1 MSLLRKRKYGVVL
14 LVAVLM
20 ICAVCSRVAAR
31 YGYYAEVLSIVR
43 ALIYIGLLAAW
54 GISVQTRI
62 IQTQVRRYL
71 LVIAGLMLLWLT
83 LRTVKYNT
91 YHMTAERFLWYGYY
105 LPMLFIPVLAV
116 LVALSLGKPENYRL
130 PKWTHFLYLP
140 SALLFLLVLTNDLHQ
155 LVFFFP
161 TGVLSTREYDY
172 GIGYYVVLAWMVL
185 CAAAALVIILAKCRI
200 PQSRRYLWLPV
211 VPFALALGYCAAYI
225 KGVYWV
231 WLLAGDLTVSMCLII
246 TAIFESCIQCSLIQS
261 NTHYAELFHA
271 STIGALITD
280 RDFSVACAAEN
291 ARSVDS
297 QTLMAAAE
305 SPVVTADGIRISE
318 APIRWGHVFW
328 EDDISPMLA
337 VLKELDDTR
346 EELQSYGSILQA
358 ENAQKA
364 RRKKLE
370 EQERLY
376 RAMQEKAAAPAVR
389 LSNLAKALQG
399 VQDADAARFLLWKM
413 TVIGAYLKRRSNLIF
428 LADRD
433 GMVPVSEVALCLNE
447 SMDNLRLHVRR
458 CASRLDFEGEL
469 RLETAAAL
477 YDFFEAAIEL
487 AMDDLS
493 GAAANVTRK
502 EDACVLSLMLQC
514 GTDLTSLR
522 AAYPGMHSLKMR
534 TASGTARC
542 PSGKGGTRHE
552 TKPSPRHQGERGQS
566 PLRHL
571 LCRQQ
576 RRHHPVQPADAP
588 SLPRPDGPR
597 PAISGRAARR
607 LESPGRRRYAGGCRQ
622 QLPAIPGR
630 RGLGLPGE

>member
-20 ICAVCSRVAAR
+20 ICAVCARVAAR

-43 ALIYIGLLAAW
+43 TLIYIGLLAAW

-231 WLLAGDLTVSMCLII
+231 WLLAGDLTVFMCLII

-389 LSNLAKALQG
+389 LSNLAKTLQG

-522 AAYPGMHSLKMR
+522 AAYPDAFVENEDGVWYCTLSVR
-534 TASGTARC
+534 E
-542 PSGKGGTRHE
+542 GGNT
-552 TKPSPRHQGERGQS
+552 P
-566 PLRHL
+566 
-571 LCRQQ
+571 
-576 RRHHPVQPADAP
+576 
-588 SLPRPDGPR
+588 
-597 PAISGRAARR
+597 
-607 LESPGRRRYAGGCRQ
+607 
-622 QLPAIPGR
+622 
-630 RGLGLPGE
+630 

>member
-1 MSLLRKRKYGVVL
+1 MSFRYLPRRRFRTMSLLRKRKYGVVL

-20 ICAVCSRVAAR
+20 ICAVCARVAAR

-305 SPVVTADGIRISE
+305 SPVVMADGIRISE

-522 AAYPGMHSLKMR
+522 AAYPD
-534 TASGTARC
+534 ASVENEDGVWYCTLSVRE
-542 PSGKGGTRHE
+542 GGNT
-552 TKPSPRHQGERGQS
+552 P
-566 PLRHL
+566 
-571 LCRQQ
+571 
-576 RRHHPVQPADAP
+576 
-588 SLPRPDGPR
+588 
-597 PAISGRAARR
+597 
-607 LESPGRRRYAGGCRQ
+607 
-622 QLPAIPGR
+622 
-630 RGLGLPGE
+630 

>member
-20 ICAVCSRVAAR
+20 ICAVCARVAAR

-161 TGVLSTREYDY
+161 TGVLSTREYGY

-185 CAAAALVIILAKCRI
+185 CAAAALAIILAKCRI

-376 RAMQEKAAAPAVR
+376 RAMQEKAAAPAER

-458 CASRLDFEGEL
+458 CASRLEFEGEL

-522 AAYPGMHSLKMR
+522 AAYPD
-534 TASGTARC
+534 ASVENEDGVWYCTLSVRE
-542 PSGKGGTRHE
+542 GGNT
-552 TKPSPRHQGERGQS
+552 P
-566 PLRHL
+566 
-571 LCRQQ
+571 
-576 RRHHPVQPADAP
+576 
-588 SLPRPDGPR
+588 
-597 PAISGRAARR
+597 
-607 LESPGRRRYAGGCRQ
+607 
-622 QLPAIPGR
+622 
-630 RGLGLPGE
+630 

>member
-1 MSLLRKRKYGVVL
+1 MRFRYLPRRRFRTMSLLRKRKYGVVL

-20 ICAVCSRVAAR
+20 ICAVCARVAAR

-62 IQTQVRRYL
+62 IQTQVRRYI

-261 NTHYAELFHA
+261 NTHYAQLFHA

-514 GTDLTSLR
+514 GTDFTSLR
-522 AAYPGMHSLKMR
+522 AAYPD
-534 TASGTARC
+534 ASVENEDGVWYCTL
-542 PSGKGGTRHE
+542 SVWEGGNT
-552 TKPSPRHQGERGQS
+552 P
-566 PLRHL
+566 
-571 LCRQQ
+571 
-576 RRHHPVQPADAP
+576 
-588 SLPRPDGPR
+588 
-597 PAISGRAARR
+597 
-607 LESPGRRRYAGGCRQ
+607 
-622 QLPAIPGR
+622 
-630 RGLGLPGE
+630 

>member
-20 ICAVCSRVAAR
+20 ICAVCARVAAR

-91 YHMTAERFLWYGYY
+91 YHLTAERFLWYGYY

-337 VLKELDDTR
+337 VLKELDATR

-364 RRKKLE
+364 RHKKLE

-522 AAYPGMHSLKMR
+522 AAYPD
-534 TASGTARC
+534 ASVENEDGVWYCTLSVRE
-542 PSGKGGTRHE
+542 GGNT
-552 TKPSPRHQGERGQS
+552 P
-566 PLRHL
+566 
-571 LCRQQ
+571 
-576 RRHHPVQPADAP
+576 
-588 SLPRPDGPR
+588 
-597 PAISGRAARR
+597 
-607 LESPGRRRYAGGCRQ
+607 
-622 QLPAIPGR
+622 
-630 RGLGLPGE
+630 

>member
-20 ICAVCSRVAAR
+20 ICAVCARVAAR

-71 LVIAGLMLLWLT
+71 LMIAGLMLLWLT

-376 RAMQEKAAAPAVR
+376 RAMQEKAAAPAMR

-522 AAYPGMHSLKMR
+522 AAYPD
-534 TASGTARC
+534 ASVENEDGVWYCTLSVRE
-542 PSGKGGTRHE
+542 GGNT
-552 TKPSPRHQGERGQS
+552 P
-566 PLRHL
+566 
-571 LCRQQ
+571 
-576 RRHHPVQPADAP
+576 
-588 SLPRPDGPR
+588 
-597 PAISGRAARR
+597 
-607 LESPGRRRYAGGCRQ
+607 
-622 QLPAIPGR
+622 
-630 RGLGLPGE
+630 

>member
-20 ICAVCSRVAAR
+20 ICAVCARVAAR
-31 YGYYAEVLSIVR
+31 CGYYAEVLSIVR

-185 CAAAALVIILAKCRI
+185 CAAAALAIILAKCRI

-231 WLLAGDLTVSMCLII
+231 WLLAGDLTVFMCLII

-522 AAYPGMHSLKMR
+522 AAYPDAFVENEDGVWYCTLSVR
-534 TASGTARC
+534 E
-542 PSGKGGTRHE
+542 GGNT
-552 TKPSPRHQGERGQS
+552 P
-566 PLRHL
+566 
-571 LCRQQ
+571 
-576 RRHHPVQPADAP
+576 
-588 SLPRPDGPR
+588 
-597 PAISGRAARR
+597 
-607 LESPGRRRYAGGCRQ
+607 
-622 QLPAIPGR
+622 
-630 RGLGLPGE
+630 

>member
-20 ICAVCSRVAAR
+20 ICAVCARVAAR

-161 TGVLSTREYDY
+161 TGVLSTREYGY
-172 GIGYYVVLAWMVL
+172 GIGYYVVLVWMVL
-185 CAAAALVIILAKCRI
+185 CAAAALAIILAKCRI

-389 LSNLAKALQG
+389 LSNLAKTLQG

-522 AAYPGMHSLKMR
+522 AAYPDAFVENEDGVWYCTLSVR
-534 TASGTARC
+534 E
-542 PSGKGGTRHE
+542 GGNT
-552 TKPSPRHQGERGQS
+552 P
-566 PLRHL
+566 
-571 LCRQQ
+571 
-576 RRHHPVQPADAP
+576 
-588 SLPRPDGPR
+588 
-597 PAISGRAARR
+597 
-607 LESPGRRRYAGGCRQ
+607 
-622 QLPAIPGR
+622 
-630 RGLGLPGE
+630 

>member
-20 ICAVCSRVAAR
+20 ICAVCARVAAR

-246 TAIFESCIQCSLIQS
+246 TAIFENCIQCSLIQS

-370 EQERLY
+370 EQEHLY

-522 AAYPGMHSLKMR
+522 AAYPD
-534 TASGTARC
+534 ASVENEDGVWYCTLSVRE
-542 PSGKGGTRHE
+542 GGNT
-552 TKPSPRHQGERGQS
+552 P
-566 PLRHL
+566 
-571 LCRQQ
+571 
-576 RRHHPVQPADAP
+576 
-588 SLPRPDGPR
+588 
-597 PAISGRAARR
+597 
-607 LESPGRRRYAGGCRQ
+607 
-622 QLPAIPGR
+622 
-630 RGLGLPGE
+630 

>member
-1 MSLLRKRKYGVVL
+1 MSFRYLPRRRFRTMSLLRKRKYGVVL
-14 LVAVLM
+14 LVAALM
-20 ICAVCSRVAAR
+20 ICAVCARVAAR

-522 AAYPGMHSLKMR
+522 AAYPDAFVENEDGVWYCTLSVR
-534 TASGTARC
+534 E
-542 PSGKGGTRHE
+542 GGNT
-552 TKPSPRHQGERGQS
+552 P
-566 PLRHL
+566 
-571 LCRQQ
+571 
-576 RRHHPVQPADAP
+576 
-588 SLPRPDGPR
+588 
-597 PAISGRAARR
+597 
-607 LESPGRRRYAGGCRQ
+607 
-622 QLPAIPGR
+622 
-630 RGLGLPGE
+630 

>member
-20 ICAVCSRVAAR
+20 ICAVCARVAAR

-337 VLKELDDTR
+337 VLKELDATR

-389 LSNLAKALQG
+389 LSNLAKTLQG
-399 VQDADAARFLLWKM
+399 VQDADTARFLLWKM

-458 CASRLDFEGEL
+458 CASWLDFEGEL

-522 AAYPGMHSLKMR
+522 AAYPDAFVENEDGVWYCTLSVR
-534 TASGTARC
+534 E
-542 PSGKGGTRHE
+542 GGNT
-552 TKPSPRHQGERGQS
+552 P
-566 PLRHL
+566 
-571 LCRQQ
+571 
-576 RRHHPVQPADAP
+576 
-588 SLPRPDGPR
+588 
-597 PAISGRAARR
+597 
-607 LESPGRRRYAGGCRQ
+607 
-622 QLPAIPGR
+622 
-630 RGLGLPGE
+630 

>member
-20 ICAVCSRVAAR
+20 ICAVCARVAAR

-389 LSNLAKALQG
+389 LSNPAKALQG

-493 GAAANVTRK
+493 GVAANVTRK

-522 AAYPGMHSLKMR
+522 AAYPDAFVENEDGVWYCTLSVR
-534 TASGTARC
+534 E
-542 PSGKGGTRHE
+542 GGNT
-552 TKPSPRHQGERGQS
+552 P
-566 PLRHL
+566 
-571 LCRQQ
+571 
-576 RRHHPVQPADAP
+576 
-588 SLPRPDGPR
+588 
-597 PAISGRAARR
+597 
-607 LESPGRRRYAGGCRQ
+607 
-622 QLPAIPGR
+622 
-630 RGLGLPGE
+630 

>member
-20 ICAVCSRVAAR
+20 ICAVCARVAAR

-297 QTLMAAAE
+297 KTLMAAAE

-469 RLETAAAL
+469 RLETAAVL

-522 AAYPGMHSLKMR
+522 AAYPDAFVENEDGVWYCTLSVR
-534 TASGTARC
+534 E
-542 PSGKGGTRHE
+542 GGNT
-552 TKPSPRHQGERGQS
+552 P
-566 PLRHL
+566 
-571 LCRQQ
+571 
-576 RRHHPVQPADAP
+576 
-588 SLPRPDGPR
+588 
-597 PAISGRAARR
+597 
-607 LESPGRRRYAGGCRQ
+607 
-622 QLPAIPGR
+622 
-630 RGLGLPGE
+630 

>member
-20 ICAVCSRVAAR
+20 ICAVCARVAAR

-211 VPFALALGYCAAYI
+211 VPFTLALGYCAAYI

-389 LSNLAKALQG
+389 LSNLAKTLQG
-399 VQDADAARFLLWKM
+399 MQDADTARFLLWKM

-493 GAAANVTRK
+493 SAAANVTRK

-522 AAYPGMHSLKMR
+522 AAYPDAFVENEDGVWYCTLSVR
-534 TASGTARC
+534 E
-542 PSGKGGTRHE
+542 GGNT
-552 TKPSPRHQGERGQS
+552 P
-566 PLRHL
+566 
-571 LCRQQ
+571 
-576 RRHHPVQPADAP
+576 
-588 SLPRPDGPR
+588 
-597 PAISGRAARR
+597 
-607 LESPGRRRYAGGCRQ
+607 
-622 QLPAIPGR
+622 
-630 RGLGLPGE
+630 

>member
-20 ICAVCSRVAAR
+20 ICAVCARVAAR

-389 LSNLAKALQG
+389 LSNLAKTLQG
-399 VQDADAARFLLWKM
+399 VQDADTARFLLWKM

-477 YDFFEAAIEL
+477 YDFFEVAIEL

-522 AAYPGMHSLKMR
+522 AAYPDAFVENEDGVWYCTLSVR
-534 TASGTARC
+534 E
-542 PSGKGGTRHE
+542 GGNT
-552 TKPSPRHQGERGQS
+552 P
-566 PLRHL
+566 
-571 LCRQQ
+571 
-576 RRHHPVQPADAP
+576 
-588 SLPRPDGPR
+588 
-597 PAISGRAARR
+597 
-607 LESPGRRRYAGGCRQ
+607 
-622 QLPAIPGR
+622 
-630 RGLGLPGE
+630 

>member
-20 ICAVCSRVAAR
+20 ICAVCARVAAR
-31 YGYYAEVLSIVR
+31 YGYYAEGLSIVR

-246 TAIFESCIQCSLIQS
+246 TAIFEGCIQCSLIQS

-297 QTLMAAAE
+297 KTLMAAAE

-522 AAYPGMHSLKMR
+522 AAYPD
-534 TASGTARC
+534 ASVENEDGVWYCTLSVRE
-542 PSGKGGTRHE
+542 GGNT
-552 TKPSPRHQGERGQS
+552 P
-566 PLRHL
+566 
-571 LCRQQ
+571 
-576 RRHHPVQPADAP
+576 
-588 SLPRPDGPR
+588 
-597 PAISGRAARR
+597 
-607 LESPGRRRYAGGCRQ
+607 
-622 QLPAIPGR
+622 
-630 RGLGLPGE
+630 

>member
-1 MSLLRKRKYGVVL
+1 MSFRYLPRRRFRTMSLLRKRKYGVVL

-20 ICAVCSRVAAR
+20 ICAVCARVAAR

-522 AAYPGMHSLKMR
+522 AAYPDAFVENEDGVWYCTLSVR
-534 TASGTARC
+534 E
-542 PSGKGGTRHE
+542 GGNT
-552 TKPSPRHQGERGQS
+552 P
-566 PLRHL
+566 
-571 LCRQQ
+571 
-576 RRHHPVQPADAP
+576 
-588 SLPRPDGPR
+588 
-597 PAISGRAARR
+597 
-607 LESPGRRRYAGGCRQ
+607 
-622 QLPAIPGR
+622 
-630 RGLGLPGE
+630 

>member
-20 ICAVCSRVAAR
+20 ICAVCARVAAR

-522 AAYPGMHSLKMR
+522 AAYPD
-534 TASGTARC
+534 ASVENEDGVWYCTLSVRE
-542 PSGKGGTRHE
+542 GGNT
-552 TKPSPRHQGERGQS
+552 P
-566 PLRHL
+566 
-571 LCRQQ
+571 
-576 RRHHPVQPADAP
+576 
-588 SLPRPDGPR
+588 
-597 PAISGRAARR
+597 
-607 LESPGRRRYAGGCRQ
+607 
-622 QLPAIPGR
+622 
-630 RGLGLPGE
+630 

>member
-20 ICAVCSRVAAR
+20 ICAVCARVAAR

-305 SPVVTADGIRISE
+305 SPVVTTDGIRISE

-399 VQDADAARFLLWKM
+399 VQDADTARFLLWKM

-433 GMVPVSEVALCLNE
+433 GMVSVSEVALCLNE

-522 AAYPGMHSLKMR
+522 AAYPDAFVENEDGVWYCTLSVR
-534 TASGTARC
+534 E
-542 PSGKGGTRHE
+542 GGNT
-552 TKPSPRHQGERGQS
+552 P
-566 PLRHL
+566 
-571 LCRQQ
+571 
-576 RRHHPVQPADAP
+576 
-588 SLPRPDGPR
+588 
-597 PAISGRAARR
+597 
-607 LESPGRRRYAGGCRQ
+607 
-622 QLPAIPGR
+622 
-630 RGLGLPGE
+630 

>member
-1 MSLLRKRKYGVVL
+1 MSFRYLPRRRFRTMSLLRKRKYGVVL

-20 ICAVCSRVAAR
+20 ICAVCARVAAR
-31 YGYYAEVLSIVR
+31 CGYYAEVLSIVR

-185 CAAAALVIILAKCRI
+185 CAAAALAIILAKCRI

-389 LSNLAKALQG
+389 LSNLAKTLQG
-399 VQDADAARFLLWKM
+399 VQDADTARFLLWKM

-477 YDFFEAAIEL
+477 YDFFEVAIEL

-522 AAYPGMHSLKMR
+522 AAYPD
-534 TASGTARC
+534 ASVENEDGVWYCTL
-542 PSGKGGTRHE
+542 SVWEGGNT
-552 TKPSPRHQGERGQS
+552 P
-566 PLRHL
+566 
-571 LCRQQ
+571 
-576 RRHHPVQPADAP
+576 
-588 SLPRPDGPR
+588 
-597 PAISGRAARR
+597 
-607 LESPGRRRYAGGCRQ
+607 
-622 QLPAIPGR
+622 
-630 RGLGLPGE
+630 

>member
-20 ICAVCSRVAAR
+20 ICAVCARVAAR

-376 RAMQEKAAAPAVR
+376 HAMQEKAAAPAER

-469 RLETAAAL
+469 RLETEAAL

-522 AAYPGMHSLKMR
+522 AAYPDAFVENEDGVWYCTLSVR
-534 TASGTARC
+534 E
-542 PSGKGGTRHE
+542 GGNT
-552 TKPSPRHQGERGQS
+552 P
-566 PLRHL
+566 
-571 LCRQQ
+571 
-576 RRHHPVQPADAP
+576 
-588 SLPRPDGPR
+588 
-597 PAISGRAARR
+597 
-607 LESPGRRRYAGGCRQ
+607 
-622 QLPAIPGR
+622 
-630 RGLGLPGE
+630 

>member
-20 ICAVCSRVAAR
+20 ICAVCARVAAR

-337 VLKELDDTR
+337 VLKELDATR

-389 LSNLAKALQG
+389 LSNLAKTLQG
-399 VQDADAARFLLWKM
+399 MQDADTARFLLWKM

-522 AAYPGMHSLKMR
+522 AAYPDAFVENEDGVWYCTLSVR
-534 TASGTARC
+534 E
-542 PSGKGGTRHE
+542 GGNT
-552 TKPSPRHQGERGQS
+552 P
-566 PLRHL
+566 
-571 LCRQQ
+571 
-576 RRHHPVQPADAP
+576 
-588 SLPRPDGPR
+588 
-597 PAISGRAARR
+597 
-607 LESPGRRRYAGGCRQ
+607 
-622 QLPAIPGR
+622 
-630 RGLGLPGE
+630 

>member
-20 ICAVCSRVAAR
+20 ICAVCARVAAR

-185 CAAAALVIILAKCRI
+185 CAAAALAIILAKCRI

-522 AAYPGMHSLKMR
+522 AAYPDAFVENEDGVWYCTLSVR
-534 TASGTARC
+534 E
-542 PSGKGGTRHE
+542 GGNT
-552 TKPSPRHQGERGQS
+552 P
-566 PLRHL
+566 
-571 LCRQQ
+571 
-576 RRHHPVQPADAP
+576 
-588 SLPRPDGPR
+588 
-597 PAISGRAARR
+597 
-607 LESPGRRRYAGGCRQ
+607 
-622 QLPAIPGR
+622 
-630 RGLGLPGE
+630 

>member
-20 ICAVCSRVAAR
+20 ICAVCARVAAR

-172 GIGYYVVLAWMVL
+172 RIGYYVVLAWMVL

-502 EDACVLSLMLQC
+502 EDACILSLMLQC

-522 AAYPGMHSLKMR
+522 AAYPD
-534 TASGTARC
+534 ASVENEDGVWYCTLSVRE
-542 PSGKGGTRHE
+542 GGNT
-552 TKPSPRHQGERGQS
+552 P
-566 PLRHL
+566 
-571 LCRQQ
+571 
-576 RRHHPVQPADAP
+576 
-588 SLPRPDGPR
+588 
-597 PAISGRAARR
+597 
-607 LESPGRRRYAGGCRQ
+607 
-622 QLPAIPGR
+622 
-630 RGLGLPGE
+630 

>member
-14 LVAVLM
+14 TVAALM
-20 ICAVCSRVAAR
+20 ICAVCARVAAR

-71 LVIAGLMLLWLT
+71 LAIAGLMLLWLT

-172 GIGYYVVLAWMVL
+172 GTGYYVVLAWMVL
-185 CAAAALVIILAKCRI
+185 CAAAGLVIILAKCRI
-200 PQSRRYLWLPV
+200 PQSRRYLLLPV

-389 LSNLAKALQG
+389 LSNLAKTLQG

-522 AAYPGMHSLKMR
+522 AAHPDAFVENEDGVWYCTLSVR
-534 TASGTARC
+534 E
-542 PSGKGGTRHE
+542 GGNT
-552 TKPSPRHQGERGQS
+552 P
-566 PLRHL
+566 
-571 LCRQQ
+571 
-576 RRHHPVQPADAP
+576 
-588 SLPRPDGPR
+588 
-597 PAISGRAARR
+597 
-607 LESPGRRRYAGGCRQ
+607 
-622 QLPAIPGR
+622 
-630 RGLGLPGE
+630 

>member
-20 ICAVCSRVAAR
+20 ICAVCARVAAR

-43 ALIYIGLLAAW
+43 TLIYIGLLAAW

-337 VLKELDDTR
+337 VLKELDYTR

-358 ENAQKA
+358 ENAKKA

-376 RAMQEKAAAPAVR
+376 RAMQEKAAAPVVR

-413 TVIGAYLKRRSNLIF
+413 TVMGAYLKRRSNLIF

-522 AAYPGMHSLKMR
+522 AAYPD
-534 TASGTARC
+534 ASVENEDGVWYCTLSVRE
-542 PSGKGGTRHE
+542 GGNT
-552 TKPSPRHQGERGQS
+552 P
-566 PLRHL
+566 
-571 LCRQQ
+571 
-576 RRHHPVQPADAP
+576 
-588 SLPRPDGPR
+588 
-597 PAISGRAARR
+597 
-607 LESPGRRRYAGGCRQ
+607 
-622 QLPAIPGR
+622 
-630 RGLGLPGE
+630 

>member
-20 ICAVCSRVAAR
+20 ICAVCARVAAR

-43 ALIYIGLLAAW
+43 VLIYIGLLAAW

-200 PQSRRYLWLPV
+200 PQSRRYLWLPL

-305 SPVVTADGIRISE
+305 SPVVTADGKI
-318 APIRWGHVFW
+318 
-328 EDDISPMLA
+328 
-337 VLKELDDTR
+337 
-346 EELQSYGSILQA
+346 
-358 ENAQKA
+358 
-364 RRKKLE
+364 
-370 EQERLY
+370 
-376 RAMQEKAAAPAVR
+376 
-389 LSNLAKALQG
+389 
-399 VQDADAARFLLWKM
+399 
-413 TVIGAYLKRRSNLIF
+413 
-428 LADRD
+428 
-433 GMVPVSEVALCLNE
+433 
-447 SMDNLRLHVRR
+447 
-458 CASRLDFEGEL
+458 
-469 RLETAAAL
+469 
-477 YDFFEAAIEL
+477 
-487 AMDDLS
+487 
-493 GAAANVTRK
+493 
-502 EDACVLSLMLQC
+502 
-514 GTDLTSLR
+514 
-522 AAYPGMHSLKMR
+522 
-534 TASGTARC
+534 
-542 PSGKGGTRHE
+542 
-552 TKPSPRHQGERGQS
+552 
-566 PLRHL
+566 
-571 LCRQQ
+571 
-576 RRHHPVQPADAP
+576 
-588 SLPRPDGPR
+588 
-597 PAISGRAARR
+597 GRAHV
-607 LESPGRRRYAGGCRQ
+607 
-622 QLPAIPGR
+622 
-630 RGLGLPGE
+630 

>member
-20 ICAVCSRVAAR
+20 ICAVCARVAAR
-31 YGYYAEVLSIVR
+31 CGYYAEVLSIVR

-389 LSNLAKALQG
+389 LSNLAKALQV

-522 AAYPGMHSLKMR
+522 AAYPD
-534 TASGTARC
+534 ASVENEDGVWYCTLSVRE
-542 PSGKGGTRHE
+542 GGN
-552 TKPSPRHQGERGQS
+552 
-566 PLRHL
+566 
-571 LCRQQ
+571 
-576 RRHHPVQPADAP
+576 AP
-588 SLPRPDGPR
+588 
-597 PAISGRAARR
+597 
-607 LESPGRRRYAGGCRQ
+607 
-622 QLPAIPGR
+622 
-630 RGLGLPGE
+630 

>member
-20 ICAVCSRVAAR
+20 ICAVCARVAAR

-389 LSNLAKALQG
+389 LSNLAKTLQG

-522 AAYPGMHSLKMR
+522 AAYPDAFVENEDGVWYCTLSVR
-534 TASGTARC
+534 
-542 PSGKGGTRHE
+542 E
-552 TKPSPRHQGERGQS
+552 GENT
-566 PLRHL
+566 P
-571 LCRQQ
+571 
-576 RRHHPVQPADAP
+576 
-588 SLPRPDGPR
+588 
-597 PAISGRAARR
+597 
-607 LESPGRRRYAGGCRQ
+607 
-622 QLPAIPGR
+622 
-630 RGLGLPGE
+630 

>member
-20 ICAVCSRVAAR
+20 ICAVCARVAAR

-428 LADRD
+428 LVDRD

-458 CASRLDFEGEL
+458 CASRLDYEGEL

-522 AAYPGMHSLKMR
+522 AAYPD
-534 TASGTARC
+534 ASVENEDGVWYCTLSVRE
-542 PSGKGGTRHE
+542 GGNT
-552 TKPSPRHQGERGQS
+552 P
-566 PLRHL
+566 
-571 LCRQQ
+571 
-576 RRHHPVQPADAP
+576 
-588 SLPRPDGPR
+588 
-597 PAISGRAARR
+597 
-607 LESPGRRRYAGGCRQ
+607 
-622 QLPAIPGR
+622 
-630 RGLGLPGE
+630 

>member
-20 ICAVCSRVAAR
+20 ICAVCARVAAR

-43 ALIYIGLLAAW
+43 TLIYIGLLAAW

-376 RAMQEKAAAPAVR
+376 HAMQEKAAAPAER

-522 AAYPGMHSLKMR
+522 AAYPD
-534 TASGTARC
+534 ASVENEDGVWYCTLSVRE
-542 PSGKGGTRHE
+542 GGNT
-552 TKPSPRHQGERGQS
+552 P
-566 PLRHL
+566 
-571 LCRQQ
+571 
-576 RRHHPVQPADAP
+576 
-588 SLPRPDGPR
+588 
-597 PAISGRAARR
+597 
-607 LESPGRRRYAGGCRQ
+607 
-622 QLPAIPGR
+622 
-630 RGLGLPGE
+630 

>member
-20 ICAVCSRVAAR
+20 ICAVCARVAAR

-211 VPFALALGYCAAYI
+211 VPFTLALGYCAAYI

-469 RLETAAAL
+469 RLETAAVL

-522 AAYPGMHSLKMR
+522 AAYPDAFVENEDGVWYCTLSVR
-534 TASGTARC
+534 E
-542 PSGKGGTRHE
+542 GGNT
-552 TKPSPRHQGERGQS
+552 P
-566 PLRHL
+566 
-571 LCRQQ
+571 
-576 RRHHPVQPADAP
+576 
-588 SLPRPDGPR
+588 
-597 PAISGRAARR
+597 
-607 LESPGRRRYAGGCRQ
+607 
-622 QLPAIPGR
+622 
-630 RGLGLPGE
+630 

>member
-20 ICAVCSRVAAR
+20 ICAVCARVAAR

-43 ALIYIGLLAAW
+43 TLIYIGLLAAW

-280 RDFSVACAAEN
+280 RDFSVACAAKN

-376 RAMQEKAAAPAVR
+376 HAMQEKAAAPAER

-522 AAYPGMHSLKMR
+522 AAYPD
-534 TASGTARC
+534 ASVENEDGVWYCTLSVRE
-542 PSGKGGTRHE
+542 GGNT
-552 TKPSPRHQGERGQS
+552 P
-566 PLRHL
+566 
-571 LCRQQ
+571 
-576 RRHHPVQPADAP
+576 
-588 SLPRPDGPR
+588 
-597 PAISGRAARR
+597 
-607 LESPGRRRYAGGCRQ
+607 
-622 QLPAIPGR
+622 
-630 RGLGLPGE
+630 

>member
-20 ICAVCSRVAAR
+20 ICAVCARVAAR

-389 LSNLAKALQG
+389 LSNLAKTLQG
-399 VQDADAARFLLWKM
+399 MQDADTARFLLWKM

-522 AAYPGMHSLKMR
+522 AAYPDAFVENEDGVWYCTLSVR
-534 TASGTARC
+534 E
-542 PSGKGGTRHE
+542 GGNT
-552 TKPSPRHQGERGQS
+552 P
-566 PLRHL
+566 
-571 LCRQQ
+571 
-576 RRHHPVQPADAP
+576 
-588 SLPRPDGPR
+588 
-597 PAISGRAARR
+597 
-607 LESPGRRRYAGGCRQ
+607 
-622 QLPAIPGR
+622 
-630 RGLGLPGE
+630 

>member
-20 ICAVCSRVAAR
+20 ICAVCARVAAR
-31 YGYYAEVLSIVR
+31 YGYCAEVLSIVR

-399 VQDADAARFLLWKM
+399 VQDADTARFLLWKM

-522 AAYPGMHSLKMR
+522 AAYPDAFVENEDGVWYCTLSVR
-534 TASGTARC
+534 E
-542 PSGKGGTRHE
+542 GGNT
-552 TKPSPRHQGERGQS
+552 P
-566 PLRHL
+566 
-571 LCRQQ
+571 
-576 RRHHPVQPADAP
+576 
-588 SLPRPDGPR
+588 
-597 PAISGRAARR
+597 
-607 LESPGRRRYAGGCRQ
+607 
-622 QLPAIPGR
+622 
-630 RGLGLPGE
+630 

>member
-20 ICAVCSRVAAR
+20 ICAVCARVAAR
-31 YGYYAEVLSIVR
+31 YGYYAEVLSIIR

-389 LSNLAKALQG
+389 LSNLAKTLQG

-522 AAYPGMHSLKMR
+522 AAYPDAFVENEDGVWYCTLSVR
-534 TASGTARC
+534 E
-542 PSGKGGTRHE
+542 GGNT
-552 TKPSPRHQGERGQS
+552 P
-566 PLRHL
+566 
-571 LCRQQ
+571 
-576 RRHHPVQPADAP
+576 
-588 SLPRPDGPR
+588 
-597 PAISGRAARR
+597 
-607 LESPGRRRYAGGCRQ
+607 
-622 QLPAIPGR
+622 
-630 RGLGLPGE
+630 

>member
-20 ICAVCSRVAAR
+20 ICAVCARVAAR

-172 GIGYYVVLAWMVL
+172 GIGYYVVLVWMVL

-522 AAYPGMHSLKMR
+522 AAYPD
-534 TASGTARC
+534 ASVENEDGVWYCTLSVRE
-542 PSGKGGTRHE
+542 GGNT
-552 TKPSPRHQGERGQS
+552 P
-566 PLRHL
+566 
-571 LCRQQ
+571 
-576 RRHHPVQPADAP
+576 
-588 SLPRPDGPR
+588 
-597 PAISGRAARR
+597 
-607 LESPGRRRYAGGCRQ
+607 
-622 QLPAIPGR
+622 
-630 RGLGLPGE
+630 

>member
-20 ICAVCSRVAAR
+20 ICAVCARVAAR
-31 YGYYAEVLSIVR
+31 CGYYAEVLSIVR

-161 TGVLSTREYDY
+161 TGVLSTREYGY

-185 CAAAALVIILAKCRI
+185 CAAAALAIILAKCRI

-522 AAYPGMHSLKMR
+522 AAYPDAFVESEDGVWYCTLSVR
-534 TASGTARC
+534 E
-542 PSGKGGTRHE
+542 GGNT
-552 TKPSPRHQGERGQS
+552 P
-566 PLRHL
+566 
-571 LCRQQ
+571 
-576 RRHHPVQPADAP
+576 
-588 SLPRPDGPR
+588 
-597 PAISGRAARR
+597 
-607 LESPGRRRYAGGCRQ
+607 
-622 QLPAIPGR
+622 
-630 RGLGLPGE
+630 

>member
-1 MSLLRKRKYGVVL
+1 MSLLQKRKYGVVL

-20 ICAVCSRVAAR
+20 ICAVCARVAAR

-337 VLKELDDTR
+337 VLKELDATR

-458 CASRLDFEGEL
+458 CASRLAFEGEL

-522 AAYPGMHSLKMR
+522 AAYPDAFVENEDGVWYCTLSIR
-534 TASGTARC
+534 E
-542 PSGKGGTRHE
+542 GGNT
-552 TKPSPRHQGERGQS
+552 P
-566 PLRHL
+566 
-571 LCRQQ
+571 
-576 RRHHPVQPADAP
+576 
-588 SLPRPDGPR
+588 
-597 PAISGRAARR
+597 
-607 LESPGRRRYAGGCRQ
+607 
-622 QLPAIPGR
+622 
-630 RGLGLPGE
+630 

>member
-20 ICAVCSRVAAR
+20 ICAVCARVAAR
-31 YGYYAEVLSIVR
+31 YGYYAEMLSIVR

-318 APIRWGHVFW
+318 APIRWGHIFW

-376 RAMQEKAAAPAVR
+376 RAMQEKAAAPAER

-487 AMDDLS
+487 TMDDLS

-522 AAYPGMHSLKMR
+522 AAYPD
-534 TASGTARC
+534 ASVENEDGVWYCTLSVRE
-542 PSGKGGTRHE
+542 GGNT
-552 TKPSPRHQGERGQS
+552 P
-566 PLRHL
+566 
-571 LCRQQ
+571 
-576 RRHHPVQPADAP
+576 
-588 SLPRPDGPR
+588 
-597 PAISGRAARR
+597 
-607 LESPGRRRYAGGCRQ
+607 
-622 QLPAIPGR
+622 
-630 RGLGLPGE
+630 